1 MAEFDAKDDSEKV
14 KIQNKT
20 QNWESAVTTVLGVAS
35 TEQPVFIQF
44 LEEGDQ
50 QKYKVIKLDVRTL
63 PDQEEIHW
71 VNNFAIVDSAGNPVL
86 GEVPYTLFLTEP
98 APDEPASFVYYAD
111 GHLWQDKTP
120 TQEGSKPPQPG
131 LLQVD
136 LTRGD
141 PGPGWR
147 SGTE

>member
-1 MAEFDAKDDSEKV
+1 MAEFNAKDDPNKV
-14 KIQNKT
+14 EIQNKT
-20 QNWESAVTTVLGVAS
+20 QSWESAVTTVLGVAS

-44 LEEGDQ
+44 LEEDGH
-50 QKYKVIKLDVRTL
+50 QKYQVIKLDVRTL

-71 VNNFAIVDSAGNPVL
+71 VNNFAIVDSDGHPVL
-86 GEVPYTLFLTEP
+86 AVQYTLFLTEP

-111 GHLWQDKTP
+111 GHLWHDKTP
-120 TQEGSKPPQPG
+120 TQEGSKPRQPG

-136 LTRGD
+136 FTTGD

-147 SGTE
+147 SGTG